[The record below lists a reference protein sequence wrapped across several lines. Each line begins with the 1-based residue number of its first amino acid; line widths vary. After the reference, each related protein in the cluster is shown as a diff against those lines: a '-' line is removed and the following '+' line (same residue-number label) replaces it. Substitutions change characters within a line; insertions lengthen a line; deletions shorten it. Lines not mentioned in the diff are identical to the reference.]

1 MYGRDAA
8 CRVLFLLCGSSR
20 KCRTC
25 NDADL
30 SMLKAPWIKDPY
42 ATAMNFVNNQICR
55 VWASRHMRGLTN

>member
-8 CRVLFLLCGSSR
+8 CRVLFLLCGR
-20 KCRTC
+20 
-25 NDADL
+25 DL

-42 ATAMNFVNNQICR
+42 VTAMNFVNNQICR